1 MDLEHGELTGRI
13 IGAAIQVHKALGPG
27 FIESIYGKALAVEL
41 RAMGIP
47 FQTEL
52 VVSIHHR
59 GEEVGSHRL
68 DFFVAGEIV
77 VELKAVRELEDVHF
91 QIVKSYL
98 SAIRRKHG
106 LILNF
111 SKPTLEIRRVSAKTA
126 SFPGFLAS

>member
-13 IGAAIQVHKALGPG
+13 IGGAIQVHKALGPG

-47 FQTEL
+47 FQREL
-52 VVSIHHR
+52 VVSIHYR

-68 DFFVAGEIV
+68 DFFVAGKIV
-77 VELKAVRELEDVHF
+77 VELKAVRELEVVHF

-98 SAIRRKHG
+98 TAIRRKHG

-126 SFPGFLAS
+126 SVPGFLAS